1 LETSTLAYIAAVLGV
16 AALAHRLQLRLELSA
31 AKHPSLAG
39 HSRLARRMAAL
50 VPHYEYDESEFFG
63 ADDAPAAVAEQRRA
77 GFMRLAAFY
86 TERYAT
92 TAKLTREVE
101 DAISDLQFTSRYRVP
116 FQFRGLVSKHLKS
129 GSFVQSSAGVRL
141 TDLDGNQVTLA
152 QPGPAQRT

>member
-1 LETSTLAYIAAVLGV
+1 METSTIAYIAAALGV

-86 TERYAT
+86 SERYAT
-92 TAKLTREVE
+92 TAKAHSRGRGR
-101 DAISDLQFTSRYRVP
+101 DLRSAVHRAGTASR
-116 FQFRGLVSKHLKS
+116 S
-129 GSFVQSSAGVRL
+129 SSA
-141 TDLDGNQVTLA
+141 A
-152 QPGPAQRT
+152 W